1 MRKSWK
7 RLIASSTA
15 VLALGY
21 LVHHRQPEVRRS
33 PKIDFTTG
41 YLPPLVMDGGDPYLR
56 ALMRTISA
64 SESNHP
70 QPYTILYGGQH
81 VEDLSSHPEKCIT
94 IVTGPNQGNCSTA
107 AGRYQMLNTTWKE
120 KAQQYHPQP
129 PGLMFWRSYSFQ
141 PEFQD
146 AVVYAWLSDRQ
157 AWGTDI
163 AALLRQG
170 NIDRVLRLL
179 SPTWT
184 SLGYGIEDN
193 VMTQHLPQVY
203 QKMLQEEL
211 KAIAQI

>member
-15 VLALGY
+15 VLALGF
-21 LVHHRQPEVRRS
+21 LVHYRQPEVRRS
-33 PKIDFTTG
+33 PKTDSTTG

-170 NIDRVLRLL
+170 NLNRVLRLL

-193 VMTQHLPQVY
+193 VMTQRLPQVY

>member
-7 RLIASSTA
+7 RLIASGTA
-15 VLALGY
+15 VLALAY
-21 LVHHRQPEVRRS
+21 LVHHRQPGARRS
-33 PKIDFTTG
+33 PHFDSTVG
-41 YLPPLVMDGGDPYLR
+41 YLPPLVMDGGDPYIR

-81 VEDLSSHPEKCIT
+81 VKDLSGHPEKCIT
-94 IVTGPNQGNCSTA
+94 IVVGPNRGNCSTA

-120 KAQQYHPQP
+120 KAQRYHPQP
-129 PGLMFWRSYSFQ
+129 PGLMFWRSYSFE

-163 AALLRQG
+163 ATLLRQG
-170 NIDRVLRLL
+170 NLDRVLKLL
-179 SPTWT
+179 SNTWT

-211 KAIAQI
+211 KAVG